1 VRYLENR
8 PDFVA
13 AFPQTNSGDMSP
25 NLNLKPGSGPTENE
39 LENTRIIGDRQ
50 FTAAKT
56 AYDNANTGIT
66 GDVDYRMSYV
76 DMENVAAEPRF
87 SPDGRPRRTC
97 PAAIGASTLVGSIE
111 DGPGIPIIPEGVTN
125 PITELLKPLKIDVP
139 PWLISCQSPKLA
151 VVPSGLAND
160 VLPFTPRYLPLQIVR
175 IGQFHLVAGPAEFTI
190 VSGLRVTTPEEY
202 QLQQYEGG
210 STLYGKYTLPA
221 CRQSYAKLATA
232 LQPGVVFDSA
242 PRGKQFGDV
251 LTQPA
256 ASYRAGER
264 ATVEFVTGPPE
275 EQPAPQ
281 RHVPR
286 GATAG
291 GRRMAAGARRR
302 RLADDL
308 QVDPRRARRLE
319 GDDHVGHPRGD
330 AVGHLPGRAPRR
342 LEARNHAGDHRVH
355 RHLARVH
362 GAWMS
367 TVRR

>member
-1 VRYLENR
+1 MRYLENR

-66 GDVDYRMSYV
+66 GGVDYRMSYV
-76 DMENVAAEPRF
+76 DMENVAVEPRF

-190 VSGLRVTTPEEY
+190 VSGLRVRRTVAAELGVPIENVLVQGYSNGYGQYVTTPEEY

-210 STLYGKYTLPA
+210 STLYGK
-221 CRQSYAKLATA
+221 
-232 LQPGVVFDSA
+232 
-242 PRGKQFGDV
+242 
-251 LTQPA
+251 
-256 ASYRAGER
+256 
-264 ATVEFVTGPPE
+264 
-275 EQPAPQ
+275 
-281 RHVPR
+281 
-286 GATAG
+286 
-291 GRRMAAGARRR
+291 
-302 RLADDL
+302 
-308 QVDPRRARRLE
+308 
-319 GDDHVGHPRGD
+319 
-330 AVGHLPGRAPRR
+330 
-342 LEARNHAGDHRVH
+342 
-355 RHLARVH
+355 
-362 GAWMS
+362 
-367 TVRR
+367 